1 MRLAS
6 LALEAAAI
14 KQMGISNIF
23 QNAINHQGN
32 NIILDISSSFSVAAL
47 L

>member
-32 NIILDISSSFSVAAL
+32 NILDIFSSFSVAAL